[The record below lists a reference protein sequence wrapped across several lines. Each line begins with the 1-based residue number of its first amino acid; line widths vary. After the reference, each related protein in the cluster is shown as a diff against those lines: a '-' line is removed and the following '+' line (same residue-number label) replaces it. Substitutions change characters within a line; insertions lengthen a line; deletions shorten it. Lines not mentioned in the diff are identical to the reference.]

1 MEIDVPLVLARWVHF
16 LCLMIVFGASL
27 FPFYAL
33 RAGAKGES
41 LRALAVTERRIGLC
55 AYLALISA
63 VAWVASSLATMVGGL
78 DEILD
83 RDALAAF
90 FFETSF
96 GPIWLLRLALL
107 LALVFVI
114 IRSPRPRT
122 ALCAWL
128 SGVALASQAWLG
140 HAAMR
145 TGSELV
151 IELLSYMTHVL
162 AAGAWI
168 GGLLPL
174 ASLLASRGSRPGD
187 AHASECREALLRFS
201 NVGILLV
208 SLILLSGL
216 ANSVFRLKF
225 LSDLFA
231 TPYGFV
237 ILAKALLFGLMLIA
251 AAVNRWRLVPR
262 LECGGKE
269 ETALLALRGNIQI
282 EQGLAILVLGL
293 AAILGTLAPRA

>member
-1 MEIDVPLVLARWVHF
+1 
-16 LCLMIVFGASL
+16 
-27 FPFYAL
+27 
-33 RAGAKGES
+33 
-41 LRALAVTERRIGLC
+41 
-55 AYLALISA
+55 
-63 VAWVASSLATMVGGL
+63 
-78 DEILD
+78 
-83 RDALAAF
+83 
-90 FFETSF
+90 
-96 GPIWLLRLALL
+96 
-107 LALVFVI
+107 
-114 IRSPRPRT
+114 
-122 ALCAWL
+122 
-128 SGVALASQAWLG
+128 
-140 HAAMR
+140 MR

-262 LECGGKE
+262 LECGGRKKRRFSRFVA
-269 ETALLALRGNIQI
+269 TSRSSK
-282 EQGLAILVLGL
+282 GLPSSCSASPRSS
-293 AAILGTLAPRA
+293 APWRRVREGA